1 MYDRWVGV
9 GSCRAGI
16 EFERRNKERHK
27 REFTSRILYLKNYL
41 STECLRCQYTCAKVF
56 ISWFTI
62 DDYIRRYFMHYAQV
76 FISRF
81 AIDDNIGTLLFG
93 F

>member
-1 MYDRWVGV
+1 MKGE
-9 GSCRAGI
+9 I
-16 EFERRNKERHK
+16 RRDT

-41 STECLRCQYTCAKVF
+41 STGCLRCQYT
-56 ISWFTI
+56 
-62 DDYIRRYFMHYAQV
+62 YAQV

-81 AIDDNIGTLLFG
+81 TIDDNIGTLLFG